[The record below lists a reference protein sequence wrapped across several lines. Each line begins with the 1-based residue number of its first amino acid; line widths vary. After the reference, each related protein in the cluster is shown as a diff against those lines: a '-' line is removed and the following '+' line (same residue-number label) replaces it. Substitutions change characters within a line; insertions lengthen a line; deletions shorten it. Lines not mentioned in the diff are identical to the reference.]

1 MSTESKPLQ
10 TKIAIAI
17 TGSVDS
23 GKSSFVGVMKYRELD
38 DGNGS
43 ARVKVAK
50 HPHEVESG
58 KTSDI
63 STKLIKCDDNE
74 HGVTFIDLCGHEKY
88 LGTTADGI
96 HRYFPDYAIVIIAAN
111 RGILRMT
118 REHLGILFYSEIPVI
133 IVITRVDLVAGT
145 TPYTDTLESIVK
157 LCKKNKKQ
165 PRIINTDKEF
175 GLSPTEL
182 EHAEQMARLKIA
194 ETANEISEDK
204 EIVPIMTVSNK
215 TGYYISVARKFI
227 ESVKPRQLW
236 DASGMEGTI
245 FYIDQ
250 VFKPEGHPVVLSGI
264 VKGKTL
270 KKGDILY
277 LGPNG
282 KEFVPVRI
290 KSFHNDN
297 REDVSELSDHQRGCM
312 SIACTDNKIQFNKAY
327 VKKGMIVV
335 KPEKYSEK
343 ICYRFTAEIEIL
355 HHSATISTNYSPVVH
370 YGSVNQSAR
379 ITIQKIIK
387 TDPEIKLEDDLNK
400 VTENTEKQKESLS
413 TGDKAIVEFKFKF
426 KPEFI
431 ETYDETG
438 KYFFF
443 REGTTR
449 GRGKILSI
457 LTINQDPDPTCDP
470 IKNNKK
476 KIRHRPRSEN
486 REIRDV
492 AYKQRVNKPKQITID
507 TK

>member
-1 MSTESKPLQ
+1 MSKPLQ
-10 TKIAIAI
+10 TKVGIAI

-23 GKSSFVGVMKYRELD
+23 GKSSFVGVMKYRDLD

-63 STKLIKCDDNE
+63 STRLIECDDNE

-96 HRYFPDYAIVIIAAN
+96 HKYFPDYAIVIIAAN

-118 REHLGILFYSEIPVI
+118 REHLGILFYLEIPVI

-145 TPYTDTLESIVK
+145 EPYTDTLESIIK

-165 PRIINTDKEF
+165 SRIINTDKEF
-175 GLSPTEL
+175 LLSPTEL
-182 EHAEQMARLKIA
+182 ENAEKEARNKIV
-194 ETANEISEDK
+194 ETASEIGENK

-236 DASGMEGTI
+236 DASEMEGTI

-250 VFKPEGHPVVLSGI
+250 VFKPDGHPVVLSGI

-270 KKGDILY
+270 KKGDIMY

-282 KEFVPVRI
+282 KEFVPIRI

-297 REDVSELSDHQRGCM
+297 REEVSELSDHQRGCI
-312 SIACTDNKIQFNKAY
+312 SVACTDNKIQFNKAY
-327 VKKGMIVV
+327 IKKGMIVV

-343 ICYRFTAEIEIL
+343 ICYKFTAEIEIL
-355 HHSATISTNYSPVVH
+355 HHSATINTNYSPVVH
-370 YGSVNQSAR
+370 YGPVCQSAR
-379 ITIQKIIK
+379 ITIQKSMKTNEDIINI
-387 TDPEIKLEDDLNK
+387 D
-400 VTENTEKQKESLS
+400 NTEKQKESLS

-431 ETYDETG
+431 ETYEETG
-438 KYFFF
+438 KFFFF

-449 GRGKILSI
+449 GRGKITKI
-457 LTINQDPDPTCDP
+457 LPVNQDPDPTCDP
-470 IKNNKK
+470 IKTKK
-476 KIRHRPRSEN
+476 RIIRHRPRNDNNEN
-486 REIRDV
+486 KDV
-492 AYKQRVNKPKQITID
+492 AYKLRNNKPKNIAID
-507 TK
+507 MK